1 MECKLDFVWLS
12 DPLLQYALYLTGLFI
27 LGIVG
32 CMTLIIHKFQ
42 SHHSHQVKQAHA
54 TELIQELLKAGKPNS
69 LQIDALNQFIQ
80 KHPIDACYAIVRV
93 LENVSPSIDLRLFKD
108 IRVKETIDRSL
119 ASFFHKNH
127 AIAIEAIGLL
137 KQDDYRSILIRY
149 LDDPSCRSFAA
160 EALVRLDGIGAV
172 STILTYYQQKT
183 LSISQVLTG
192 LLQLRPNDLE
202 DLMAGKSS
210 ITLPA
215 EFTRYL
221 RAP

>member
-1 MECKLDFVWLS
+1 LDFVWLS
-12 DPLLQYALYLTGLFI
+12 DPLLQYALYLTGFFI

-32 CMTLIIHKFQ
+32 CMILIAHKFQ

-80 KHPIDACYAIVRV
+80 KHPIDACYAIVRT
-93 LENVSPSIDLRLFKD
+93 LENASPSIDLRLFKD
-108 IRVKETIDRSL
+108 IQVKETIDRSL

-149 LDDPSCRSFAA
+149 LDDPSCCSFAA
-160 EALVRLDGIGAV
+160 KALVRLDV
-172 STILTYYQQKT
+172 LTYYQQKT